1 MIKDVLYSLSVQH
14 SGAKKI
20 IDRATSSIKNKYGN
34 QAPYVDD
41 SILIKEIYEQRSK
54 YVKSLP
60 ESEYRGDGKITK
72 NEKDNILKNRYP
84 EELKDALN
92 YLK

>member
-1 MIKDVLYSLSVQH
+1 MQAIIPLWEFLYENCKENNKIYYKWNNSCFSITDCYFPLSLH
-14 SGAKKI
+14 
-20 IDRATSSIKNKYGN
+20 RR
-34 QAPYVDD
+34 
-41 SILIKEIYEQRSK
+41 IYEQWSK

-60 ESEYRGDGKITK
+60 ESEYRGGGKITK